1 MPEGGL
7 PELTIG
13 GRTFVLVLKE
23 DYERL
28 AQGSGSTPPLSGT
41 DLGRAL
47 RVRRRRAGLTQA
59 ALAERAGIRLE
70 TLSRIENGRG
80 NPTVGTVKAILDGL
94 DGRAEP

>member
-1 MPEGGL
+1 MPEPGL

-23 DYERL
+23 EYERL
-28 AQGSGSTPPLSGT
+28 VQGQGPTPPLNGA

-59 ALAERAGIRLE
+59 VLAERSGLRLE
-70 TLSRIENGRG
+70 TLSRIENGHG
-80 NPTVGTVKAILDGL
+80 NPTVATLKAILRGL